1 MVEKHYAFQQIFRAC
16 HGHRSLGQV
25 GQYRDR
31 LALKRAGES
40 WCGRED
46 SNFHG
51 LPRYHLKVV
60 RLPFRHD
67 RTVRKKLVGRG
78 V

>member
-1 MVEKHYAFQQIFRAC
+1 
-16 HGHRSLGQV
+16 V
-25 GQYRDR
+25 GFAKGNPGLSPTGDW
-31 LALKRAGES
+31 E

-67 RTVRKKLVGRG
+67 RTVRKIR
-78 V
+78 